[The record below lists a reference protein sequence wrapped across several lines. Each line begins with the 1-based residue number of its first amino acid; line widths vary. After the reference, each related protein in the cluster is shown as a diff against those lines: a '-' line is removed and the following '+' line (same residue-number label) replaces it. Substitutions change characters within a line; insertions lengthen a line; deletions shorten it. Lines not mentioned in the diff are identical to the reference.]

1 MTLDGRKLR
10 AAQTYSVMH
19 SKILVAARE
28 LLQATEF
35 IDLTI
40 PVIAQHA
47 KCSVPT
53 IYNHFPEGLQD
64 IYKEVT
70 FFTVDEAFGV
80 RILDPEE
87 RGRLSNRDYVN
98 SLLEALAE
106 TILSNKNVAAAII
119 TYAPQA
125 AASGKWD
132 ADTLKELRS
141 PVSIALEDFGLQIFA
156 EEIFS
161 TLELIVRGAVCSW
174 VLGYITD
181 KEFFEHVSES
191 FSRAEKIVTT

>member
-1 MTLDGRKLR
+1 MTLDGRKVR
-10 AAQTYSVMH
+10 AAQTYSAMH

-40 PVIAQHA
+40 PMIAQHA

-64 IYKEVT
+64 VYKEVT
-70 FFTVDEAFGV
+70 FFTLDEAFN
-80 RILDPEE
+80 ISSLKPEE
-87 RGRLSNRDYVN
+87 RGRLSSRDYVN
-98 SLLEALAE
+98 SLLKALAE
-106 TILSNKNVAAAII
+106 TILNNKNVATAI
-119 TYAPQA
+119 TAYAPQA

-132 ADTLKELRS
+132 ADTLKALRS
-141 PVSIALEDFGLQIFA
+141 PVSIALEDLELQIFA

-161 TLELIVRGAVCSW
+161 ALELIVRGAVSSW
-174 VLGYITD
+174 VLGYLTD
-181 KEFFEHVSES
+181 KEFFEHISES
-191 FSRAEKIVTT
+191 FNRAEKIATT

>member
-10 AAQTYSVMH
+10 AAQTYSAMH

-40 PVIAQHA
+40 PMIAQHA

-70 FFTVDEAFGV
+70 FFTVDEAFDT

-87 RGRLSNRDYVN
+87 RGRLSSRDYVN

-106 TILSNKNVAAAII
+106 TILNNKNVATAII
-119 TYAPQA
+119 AYAPQA

-141 PVSIALEDFGLQIFA
+141 PVSIAIEDFGLQIFA

-161 TLELIVRGAVCSW
+161 TLELIVRGAVSSW
-174 VLGYITD
+174 VLGYLTD

-191 FSRAEKIVTT
+191 FNRAEKIVTP

>member
-10 AAQTYSVMH
+10 AAQTYSAMH

-40 PVIAQHA
+40 PMIAQHA

-70 FFTVDEAFGV
+70 FFTIDEAFNT
-80 RILDPEE
+80 RSLDPGE
-87 RGRLSNRDYVN
+87 RGRLSSRDYVN
-98 SLLEALAE
+98 SLLEGLAE
-106 TILSNKNVAAAII
+106 TILNNKNVATAI
-119 TYAPQA
+119 TAYAPQA

-141 PVSIALEDFGLQIFA
+141 PVSIALEDLELQIFT
-156 EEIFS
+156 EEIFY
-161 TLELIVRGAVCSW
+161 TLELILRGAVSSW
-174 VLGYITD
+174 VLGYLTD
-181 KEFFEHVSES
+181 KEFFEHMSGS
-191 FSRAEKIVTT
+191 FNRAEKIVTT

>member
-80 RILDPEE
+80 RILDPGE

-98 SLLEALAE
+98 SLLEGLAE
-106 TILSNKNVAAAII
+106 TILNNKNVATAI
-119 TYAPQA
+119 TAYAPQA
-125 AASGKWD
+125 AANGKWD
-132 ADTLKELRS
+132 ADILKELRS
-141 PVSIALEDFGLQIFA
+141 PVSIALEDLELQIFT
-156 EEIFS
+156 EEIFY
-161 TLELIVRGAVCSW
+161 TLELIVRGAVSSW
-174 VLGYITD
+174 VLGYLTD
-181 KEFFEHVSES
+181 KEFFEHISGS
-191 FSRAEKIVTT
+191 FNRAEKIVTT